1 MANRRSAATGGNVV
15 TPLAVGLIG
24 VGFHARTVHIP
35 ALDVVGE
42 MRLRAVATSRE
53 ETARDAAERH
63 RVQGYA
69 DYREVLDRT
78 DIEAVI
84 IATPPEM
91 HQEICRAALQRGK
104 HVFVE
109 SPGIPDVEGARAV
122 LDMARQYRRVVQ
134 VGFLLRYS
142 APFDLLKANLDAQA
156 APRLFC
162 YEYFPFLAHV
172 YNLALY
178 LSGPVE
184 RVIAATRDAAGRTA
198 TVRFH
203 NGDTAVIIGRN
214 LANCSVDIERVQV
227 STERFFAAVEGRR
240 RVRVIA
246 NMQPVDVAEWSL
258 ASSAATT
265 YAGQVFAERFLEHSG
280 AAAQLRGFAR
290 AIRDGVA
297 PRSTLE
303 DAIETQLLA
312 REIDEKLA

>member
-1 MANRRSAATGGNVV
+1 V
-15 TPLAVGLIG
+15 TPVTVGLIG
-24 VGFHARTVHIP
+24 AGFHARTVHIP
-35 ALDVVGE
+35 ALDLVSE
-42 MRLRAVATSRE
+42 LRLRAVATSRE
-53 ETARDAAERH
+53 ETAREAAERY
-63 RVQGYA
+63 RVQAYA
-69 DYREVLDRT
+69 NYRELLDRA
-78 DIEAVI
+78 DVEAVI
-84 IATPPEM
+84 IATPPAVHEA
-91 HQEICRAALQRGK
+91 ICREALQRGK

-122 LDMARQYRRVVQ
+122 LAMARASRRVVQ

-142 APFDLLKANLDAQA
+142 EPFELLKAHLDAQA
-156 APRLFC
+156 ARRLFC
-162 YEYFPFLAHV
+162 YEYFPYLAHV

-203 NGDTAVIIGRN
+203 SGDTAVIIGRN
-214 LANCSVDIERVQV
+214 LANCSIDVERVQV
-227 STERFFAAVEGRR
+227 SSERFFATVEGRR
-240 RVRVIA
+240 RVRVVVD
-246 NMQPVDVAEWSL
+246 MQAVDVSAWSL

-265 YAGQVFAERFLEHSG
+265 YAGQVFAERFLESSG
-280 AAAQLRGFAR
+280 AAAQLRAFAR

-312 REIDEKLA
+312 REIEEKLA

>member
-1 MANRRSAATGGNVV
+1 M
-15 TPLAVGLIG
+15 TPVGAGLIG

-35 ALDVVGE
+35 ALDVVSE
-42 MRLRAVATSRE
+42 LRLRAMATARE
-53 ETARDAAERH
+53 ETARAVGERY
-63 RVQGYA
+63 RVPAYA
-69 DYREVLDRT
+69 DYGELLDRT
-78 DIEAVI
+78 DLQAVI

-91 HQEICRAALQRGK
+91 HQEICREALQRGK

-109 SPGIPDVEGARAV
+109 SPGIPNVEGARAV
-122 LDMARQYRRVVQ
+122 LDMARHYKRVVQ

-142 APFDLLKANLDAQA
+142 TPFDLLKAHLDAQA

-162 YEYFPFLAHV
+162 YEYFPFLTHV
-172 YNLALY
+172 LNLALY

-198 TVRFH
+198 TVRFR

-227 STERFFAAVEGRR
+227 STEHFFAAVEGRR
-240 RVRVIA
+240 RVRIIA
-246 NMQPVDVAEWSL
+246 DMQPVDVSEWSL

-265 YAGQVFAERFLEHSG
+265 YAGQVFAERFLEYSG
-280 AAAQLRGFAR
+280 AAAQLRDFAH

-312 REIDEKLA
+312 REIDAKLA

>member
-1 MANRRSAATGGNVV
+1 V
-15 TPLAVGLIG
+15 TPVAVGLIG

-35 ALDVVGE
+35 ALDVVSE
-42 MRLRAVATSRE
+42 LRLRAMATSRE
-53 ETARDAAERH
+53 QTARDVAERY

-69 DYREVLDRT
+69 DYRALLDRT
-78 DIEAVI
+78 DVEAVI

-91 HQEICRAALQRGK
+91 HEEICHAALQGGK

-109 SPGIPDVEGARAV
+109 SPGIPDVDGARAV
-122 LDMARQYRRVVQ
+122 LDIARAYKRVVQ

-142 APFDLLKANLDAQA
+142 APFELLKAHLGAQP

-172 YNLALY
+172 FNLALY

-227 STERFFAAVEGRR
+227 STEHFFAAVEGRR
-240 RVRVIA
+240 RARIIA
-246 NMQPVDVAEWSL
+246 DMQPVDVAEWSL